1 MVSCK
6 FIFRYCVSGWMT
18 AFYKPRLAPDYK
30 GFFKITLLK
39 NMYLFF
45 HFIYFP
51 KPLSSKLRSAWVP
64 VTMTSHAR
72 SLFNSSTHCLR
83 LTKVLAGSEAR
94 PAPTRV
100 NSKGLSLQTFPLFKS
115 MQTRSASPSWDF
127 ILLVNDIKYSNDTLW
142 VKYWNQIGYKPNS
155 ETWTCLHLHC
165 QGAQKES
172 FFLTKEIINLWRCF
186 FFLFLKTCLKTYHHV
201 ARMIRHAF

>member
-1 MVSCK
+1 
-6 FIFRYCVSGWMT
+6 
-18 AFYKPRLAPDYK
+18 
-30 GFFKITLLK
+30 
-39 NMYLFF
+39 MYLFF

-51 KPLSSKLRSAWVP
+51 KPLSSKLWSAWVP

-72 SLFNSSTHCLR
+72 SLFNSSTHCCLR

-115 MQTRSASPSWDF
+115 MQTRSAFPSWDF

-155 ETWTCLHLHC
+155 ETWTRLHLHC
-165 QGAQKES
+165 QGAQKDS
-172 FFLTKEIINLWRCF
+172 LFFFLTKEIIYLWKWSF
-186 FFLFLKTCLKTYHHV
+186 FVLLFLKSCLKPITTWLEWSDMPSKKTILQFSTHL
-201 ARMIRHAF
+201 